1 MDQIEG
7 FILAGGASRRM
18 GSDKALLRLGG
29 QTFVQR
35 IAKELLRFSSKVN
48 VVGRTRDDLGLD
60 LPTIPDI
67 YEKWGALGGLH
78 AALTACR
85 TEWAAIVACDLPF
98 VTAELVARL
107 FGLREGFDAVVPVQ
121 RDGIPQPLCAVYKA
135 SECLGKAEFLIKA
148 GERRPAAL
156 LQSVRTRWVT
166 FEELQ
171 DLRDAELFFDNINS
185 PEDYY
190 LATQK
195 GGRIGNPKDELT

>member
-18 GSDKALLRLGG
+18 GSDKALLRLDG

-35 IAKELLRFSSKVN
+35 IANELTRFSRKLN
-48 VVGRTRDDLGLD
+48 VVGRNRDDLGLD
-60 LPTIPDI
+60 LPTTPDI
-67 YEKWGALGGLH
+67 YEKWGAFGGLH
-78 AALTACR
+78 AALSACR

-98 VTAELVARL
+98 VTAELFARL
-107 FGLREGFDAVVPVQ
+107 FALREGFDAVVPVQ
-121 RDGIPQPLCAVYKA
+121 RDGIPQPLCAVYKTT
-135 SECLGKAEFLIKA
+135 ECLSKAESLIKS

-156 LQSVRTRWVT
+156 LQSVHTRWVR

-171 DLRDAELFFDNINS
+171 DLHDAELFFNNINS

-195 GGRIGNPKDELT
+195 GGGTGNPKDELT